1 MSAQKMTRRRL
12 LKMAGLTVGVATLT
26 CAGGG
31 YAATRR
37 PDIEIPETTYGEEN
51 TMNNRTLV
59 TYATRAGSTAE
70 IATAIGESLSQ
81 RGIAVDVKPVKEKPD
96 LNGYQTVV
104 IGSAIRMGKWLPE
117 AVDFI
122 EANQA
127 ALNQLPVAL
136 FTVHMN
142 NLGDDEDSQ
151 AARRTYLDAVRPMLD
166 GTEEVYFAG
175 EIDFSRL
182 SFLDRLIAKG
192 VGAVEADERDWDRIR
207 AWVPAALDMEDA

>member
-1 MSAQKMTRRRL
+1 
-12 LKMAGLTVGVATLT
+12 MAT
-26 CAGGG
+26 
-31 YAATRR
+31 
-37 PDIEIPETTYGEEN
+37 PP
-51 TMNNRTLV
+51 
-59 TYATRAGSTAE
+59 RAGSTAE

-96 LNGYQTVV
+96 LDGYQVV
-104 IGSAIRMGKWLPE
+104 LMGSAVRMGQWLPE

-142 NLGDDEDSQ
+142 NLGHNEESRS
-151 AARRTYLDAVRPMLD
+151 ARRAYLDTVRPMLTD
-166 GTEEVYFAG
+166 AEKAYFAG

-182 SFLDRLIAKG
+182 SFLDRLIVKA
-192 VGAVEADERDWDRIR
+192 VGSSEADERDWDAIR
-207 AWVPAALDMEDA
+207 AWVPAALD